1 MGWTRKLIVLLAV
14 AAVVYALWT
23 YMTGRGGRG
32 RAAAGGGEPT
42 A

>member
-14 AAVVYALWT
+14 AAVVYAVWT
-23 YMTGRGGRG
+23 WLTGREGRG
-32 RAAAGGGEPT
+32 RAAAEGGEST